1 MINQPN
7 PYLRYQQTRVETAGP
22 LQLVIMLY
30 DGAIRFINQGKQ
42 AMINHDFSQ
51 TNTALKRAEDII
63 DELTI
68 TLNPA
73 AGEITDNLA
82 RLYEFVNYRLIQANV
97 KKEPEMLDDAVRVL
111 STLRSAWVELQAP
124 DKEAVGR

>member
-1 MINQPN
+1 M
-7 PYLRYQQTRVETAGP
+7 A
-22 LQLVIMLY
+22 
-30 DGAIRFINQGKQ
+30 
-42 AMINHDFSQ
+42 NHDLAQ
-51 TNTALKRAEDII
+51 TNNALKRAQDII

-73 AGEITDNLA
+73 AGELTTNLA
-82 RLYEFVNYRLIQANV
+82 RLYEYINYRLIQANV
-97 KKEPEMLDDAVRVL
+97 KKEPEMLDDAIRVL